1 MIVMKSASKSCD
13 LDPIPTNILK
23 ALLDILIKP
32 ITTII
37 NLSLESGTF
46 PLSFKEAHVTPL
58 LKKSNLPV
66 NNLKNYRPVSNLSFI
81 SKIIEKVVSNRLQ
94 AHINSNKLNNPMQ
107 SAYRKF
113 HSTETALLRVHND
126 ISVSLDKG
134 LVTALTLLD
143 LSAAFDTIDHNTL
156 TNRLAEWY
164 GVSGMA
170 LAWFKSY
177 LCGRHHKIKIDKS
190 FSDSSLLEHGVP
202 QGSVLGPLLFSLYT
216 APLSTIISSYGLS
229 HHLYADDTQIY
240 ISLTGD
246 TATESLKMFKSCITG
261 VSAWMAQSK
270 LELNPSKTDFLLIDS
285 KSQREKFINLFLLA
299 VLDNEMN
306 PADSARNLGVFF
318 DSGLNFRQHISQVSS
333 SCFYHIRYLKRIR
346 KKSLPLTLAKQIA
359 VALVTSKLDYCD
371 SLLHKIPAKD
381 LQKLQRVQN
390 CLARVVTK
398 APRFT
403 RSIPLFKSLHWLP
416 IKFRI
421 QFKIC
426 TFVFRCLNGGQPSYL
441 SSLLF
446 FCRLGKT
453 SAIKQHK

>member
-1 MIVMKSASKSCD
+1 MTSK
-13 LDPIPTNILK
+13 
-23 ALLDILIKP
+23 LLDCKRSCRQLERRWRRSRSGYDRSKYRNYQNLCNRLMTEAKSQYFSNLIDENSENP
-32 ITTII
+32 RR
-37 NLSLESGTF
+37 
-46 PLSFKEAHVTPL
+46 
-58 LKKSNLPV
+58 LPV
-66 NNLKNYRPVSNLSFI
+66 NNLKSYRPVSNVSFI

-107 SAYRKF
+107 SAYLKSY
-113 HSTETALLRVHND
+113 STETALLRVHND

-134 LVTALTLLD
+134 HVTALTLLD

-177 LCGRHHKIKIDKS
+177 LWGRHQRIKIDKS

-240 ISLTGD
+240 ISLTDD
-246 TATESLKMFKSCITG
+246 TATESFKMLQSCITG

-270 LELNPSKTDFLLIDS
+270 LKLNPSKTEFLLIGS
-285 KSQREKFINLFLLA
+285 TSQREKFINLFSLA

-306 PADSARNLGVFF
+306 PADFARNLGVFF
-318 DSGLNFRQHISQVSS
+318 DSGLSFRKHIPQVSS

-346 KKSLPLTLAKQIA
+346 KSLPLALAKQIA
-359 VALVTSKLDYCD
+359 VALVTSKL
-371 SLLHKIPAKD
+371 
-381 LQKLQRVQN
+381 
-390 CLARVVTK
+390 
-398 APRFT
+398 
-403 RSIPLFKSLHWLP
+403 
-416 IKFRI
+416 
-421 QFKIC
+421 
-426 TFVFRCLNGGQPSYL
+426 
-441 SSLLF
+441 
-446 FCRLGKT
+446 
-453 SAIKQHK
+453 

>member
-1 MIVMKSASKSCD
+1 MKFASTSCD

-23 ALLDILIKP
+23 ALLDILLKP

-81 SKIIEKVVSNRLQ
+81 SKIIEKVVSNCLQ
-94 AHINSNKLNNPMQ
+94 AHINSNKLINPMQ

-113 HSTETALLRVHND
+113 HSTETALFRVHND

-134 LVTALTLLD
+134 HVTALTLLD

-164 GVSGMA
+164 GVFGMA

-177 LCGRHHKIKIDKS
+177 LCGRHQKIKIDKY

-216 APLSTIISSYGLS
+216 APLSTIISSYALS

-246 TATESLKMFKSCITG
+246 TATESLKMLQSCIIG

-270 LELNPSKTDFLLIDS
+270 LKLNSSKTEFLLIGS
-285 KSQREKFINLFLLA
+285 KSQRGKFINLFLFA

-318 DSGLNFRQHISQVSS
+318 
-333 SCFYHIRYLKRIR
+333 
-346 KKSLPLTLAKQIA
+346 
-359 VALVTSKLDYCD
+359 
-371 SLLHKIPAKD
+371 
-381 LQKLQRVQN
+381 
-390 CLARVVTK
+390 
-398 APRFT
+398 
-403 RSIPLFKSLHWLP
+403 
-416 IKFRI
+416 
-421 QFKIC
+421 
-426 TFVFRCLNGGQPSYL
+426 
-441 SSLLF
+441 
-446 FCRLGKT
+446 
-453 SAIKQHK
+453 

>member
-1 MIVMKSASKSCD
+1 MKSASKSCD

-58 LKKSNLPV
+58 LKKSNFPV

-81 SKIIEKVVSNRLQ
+81 SKIFEKVVSNRLQ

-107 SAYRKF
+107 SVYRKF

-134 LVTALTLLD
+134 HVTALILLD
-143 LSAAFDTIDHNTL
+143 LAAAFDTIDHNTL
-156 TNRLAEWY
+156 TNKLAEWY

-177 LCGRHHKIKIDKS
+177 LWGRHQKIKIDKS

-240 ISLTGD
+240 SSLTGD
-246 TATESLKMFKSCITG
+246 TATESLKMLQSCITG

-270 LELNPSKTDFLLIDS
+270 LKLNPSKTEFLLIGS
-285 KSQREKFINLFLLA
+285 KSQREKFIHLFPLA

-318 DSGLNFRQHISQVSS
+318 DSGLNFHQHISQV
-333 SCFYHIRYLKRIR
+333 FYHIRYLKRIR
-346 KKSLPLTLAKQIA
+346 KSLPLALAKQIA
-359 VALVTSKLDYCD
+359 VALVTSKQNYCN
-371 SLLHKIPAKD
+371 SLLHEIPAKD
-381 LQKLQRVQN
+381 LQKLQRVQS
-390 CLARVVTK
+390 CLARIVTK
-398 APRFT
+398 APRFS
-403 RSIPLFKSLHWLP
+403 RSIPLLKSLH
-416 IKFRI
+416 
-421 QFKIC
+421 
-426 TFVFRCLNGGQPSYL
+426 
-441 SSLLF
+441 
-446 FCRLGKT
+446 
-453 SAIKQHK
+453 